1 MTAVGHLQPHPLA
14 AYQERQRE
22 QARVEVAPMLDE
34 AARMRATGA
43 TWEEVAAHCR
53 NLGFVGRSGRP
64 VTTSALYQV
73 ARRHRPGL

>member
-1 MTAVGHLQPHPLA
+1 MTAAGHPQAHPLA

-64 VTTSALYQV
+64 ITTSALYQA
-73 ARRHRPGL
+73 ARKYQPGL